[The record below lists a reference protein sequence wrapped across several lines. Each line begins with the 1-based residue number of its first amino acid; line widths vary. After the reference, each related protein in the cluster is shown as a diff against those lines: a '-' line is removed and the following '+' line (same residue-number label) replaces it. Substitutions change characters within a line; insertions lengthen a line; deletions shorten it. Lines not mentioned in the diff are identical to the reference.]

1 MAVVNCT
8 KHQSLWNH
16 DRLPWTYGICCIPT
30 QDTHQWCCVSIK
42 CLYNMND
49 TWECLEYLLSGS
61 SFIRHQAAT
70 CWTWT
75 VWYPRIKIALP
86 SISWQVDSIS
96 LLSTLLS
103 VILTKS
109 KHTYIPEVGLIR
121 NPMIRFYHNASL
133 STVTKTCRKCT
144 NVGIRLLSAAL
155 WLNGIKLALTC
166 NRFLIIQQVSVT
178 NSQKSHAL
186 LST

>member
-1 MAVVNCT
+1 MTDYHEHMAYVAFP
-8 KHQSLWNH
+8 H
-16 DRLPWTYGICCIPT
+16 R
-30 QDTHQWCCVSIK
+30 THTSDAVWVSSAST
-42 CLYNMND
+42 
-49 TWECLEYLLSGS
+49 TWMTDGNVWSTYLLSGS

-86 SISWQVDSIS
+86 SISWRVDSIS
-96 LLSTLLS
+96 LSSTLLS

-144 NVGIRLLSAAL
+144 NAGIRLLSAAQ

-166 NRFLIIQQVSVT
+166 NRFLTIQQVSVT